1 MIMIEE
7 FSLIRINSIQSFHL
21 TDFYKRNKNLEE
33 HFDKLYVV
41 KNCYV
46 ILLWLSYKSGLV
58 WFCSFVSKKHD
69 CTFHLV

>member
-21 TDFYKRNKNLEE
+21 TDFYKRNKKSEE

-58 WFCSFVSKKHD
+58 WFCSFFSKKHD